1 MIKPII
7 LGKTEKT
14 PEVILDK
21 DNSVFQISGR
31 SIVEN
36 AHEFYNPVL
45 SWFKEYFKS
54 PNTNTEF
61 VLNIDYLN
69 SSSSLQIM
77 KIIMIFEKNKSNN
90 NLKVIWKHESEDEL
104 SRERGEELRDSSE
117 IDFELLIIESDDIE
131 EFSFDFN

>member
-1 MIKPII
+1 MFKPII

-36 AHEFYNPVL
+36 AHEFYAPVL
-45 SWFKEYFKS
+45 SWFIEYFKS
-54 PNTNTEF
+54 PNNSTEF
-61 VLNIDYLN
+61 VLNLDYLN

-77 KIIMIFEKNKSNN
+77 KMIMIFEQNKSNN
-90 NLKVIWKHESEDEL
+90 NLKVIWKYESEDEL
-104 SRERGEELRDSSE
+104 SRERGEELQDSSE
-117 IDFELLIIESDDIE
+117 IDFELLIIESDDID
-131 EFSFDFN
+131 EFSFDF

>member
-36 AHEFYNPVL
+36 AHEFYAPVL
-45 SWFKEYFKS
+45 SWFIEYFKS
-54 PNTNTEF
+54 PNNSTEF
-61 VLNIDYLN
+61 VLNLDYLN
-69 SSSSLQIM
+69 SSSSLLIM
-77 KIIMIFEKNKSNN
+77 KMIMIFEQNKSNN
-90 NLKVIWKHESEDEL
+90 NLKVIWKYESEDEL
-104 SRERGEELRDSSE
+104 SRERGEELHDSCNIE
-117 IDFELLIIESDDIE
+117 FELLIIESDDIE
-131 EFSFDFN
+131 EFSFDF

>member
-36 AHEFYNPVL
+36 AHEFYAPVL
-45 SWFKEYFKS
+45 SWFIEYFKS
-54 PNTNTEF
+54 PNNNTEF
-61 VLNIDYLN
+61 VLNLDYLN

-77 KIIMIFEKNKSNN
+77 KMIMIFEQNKSNN
-90 NLKVIWKHESEDEL
+90 NLKVIWKYESEDEL
-104 SRERGEELRDSSE
+104 SRERGEELQDSSE

-131 EFSFDFN
+131 EFSFDF